1 MKKYHNLGELL
12 VDYRNHRQLTQ
23 LDFAAMLDVDVRTII
38 RWEKNE
44 TLIKSEKEKML
55 IEEFGIPHQVLRNL
69 NTDLPIPV
77 YFDFKKWMY
86 SLTLLSSMF
95 RNIHEIKNEIVHETS
110 RIETLSQEQDFNF
123 ISYIQKN
130 QKNCTPLNL
139 DVVNAAT
146 KILPEL
152 NMVIREHSGFHGGHV
167 SILPLKY
174 HTYELIRDRKMNES
188 EITVNDISRF
198 FINDDPQVFYYYSI
212 YSNSRDNNFYLLNK
226 LLFYFKK
233 RNPSNYI
240 FAGISYQKIKVER
253 FREAGFQIIWEQPLK
268 DHPDQKATFLS
279 GNFNSFLFQ

>member
-139 DVVNAAT
+139 DVVKAAT

-198 FINDDPQVFYYYSI
+198 FNNDDPQVFYYYSI